1 MNVGEGKTHGPL
13 SEWACV
19 TPRGAELTAHELWKG
34 IFSQCQELHLP
45 SYISV
50 SNLAFFLDIFFGKRG
65 EFCSRKK
72 KMKKKRKNWKQGWER
87 TWLQK
92 SSTEFWGCENCSVS

>member
-1 MNVGEGKTHGPL
+1 MNGGEGKTHGPL

-50 SNLAFFLDIFFGKRG
+50 SNLAFFLDIFFGKKG

-72 KMKKKRKNWKQGWER
+72 KKNEKEKKKLEAGV
-87 TWLQK
+87 
-92 SSTEFWGCENCSVS
+92 GENLATKEQHRRILGV